1 MYVIFL
7 LLWIVFN
14 GQFTLEILLF
24 GVAVAAAIF
33 WFICKFMDYSVEKE
47 KRFYKMLGK
56 LLTYAVTLVWE
67 IVKANFATIHMILTY
82 REENEPVLVRF
93 KTRLKTDTARAYLA
107 NSITL
112 TPGTITVTL
121 TGDEYLVHAL
131 DADFALGMD
140 ESVFVDKL
148 TALEQ
153 MAEAPK
159 EQNTKIRAEQSATR
173 ASENSAKS
181 NRKSG
186 NNKKNNKRGKKR

>member
-7 LLWIVFN
+7 LLWIIFN
-14 GQFTLEILLF
+14 GQFSLEILLF
-24 GVAVAAAIF
+24 GLAAAGAVF
-33 WFICKFMDYSVEKE
+33 AFVCRFMDYSLEKE
-47 KRFYKMLGK
+47 RRFYGMVWK
-56 LLTYAVTLVWE
+56 LLAYACTLVWE
-67 IVKANFATIHMILTY
+67 IIKANFATIHMILTY

-140 ESVFVDKL
+140 ESIFVDRL
-148 TALEQ
+148 TQLEQ
-153 MAEAPK
+153 LAGKQAPRP
-159 EQNTKIRAEQSATR
+159 TKTTG
-173 ASENSAKS
+173 K
-181 NRKSG
+181 G
-186 NNKKNNKRGKKR
+186 KRT